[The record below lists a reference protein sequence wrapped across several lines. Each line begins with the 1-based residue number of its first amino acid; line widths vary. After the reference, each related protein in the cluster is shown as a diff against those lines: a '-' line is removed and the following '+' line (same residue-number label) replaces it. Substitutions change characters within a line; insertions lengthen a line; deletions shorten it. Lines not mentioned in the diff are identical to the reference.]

1 MPPDRSDPADA
12 LTREIASLQQKNLEL
27 QDRLDAVLAPARSPD
42 DLASALRRTVDNLQS
57 ELASLSN
64 PVSNFAV
71 KEFRLETSLAVGL
84 TEVGTI
90 EYRLL
95 QPGANVDASAISKLT
110 LSLVPIEKQ
119 PGGTLAPALFDAAKE
134 VALIGPSESLLQLL
148 QANHIDTIGD
158 FRSASMRAQVR
169 TSLLAAQATTR
180 EELALLQARA
190 ELMLL
195 RGLDRTTADALIAT
209 GVDGLQAL
217 ARSTPAGLLL
227 LLKNADKVQLAAW
240 IEAAQ
245 GFTGIAAAPEQAN
258 RVAVVDTVPAGLLLR
273 MGEVGLPTLGPQRRQ
288 FPGSAGV
295 PVTTFATQLKNRTG
309 YAFTGWSSGDT
320 QPATTLRPPGDVT
333 ASAAFRV
340 AGHEVIAATVSA
352 GGMIAID
359 PPIGRLPRLP
369 ADFYAAGSE
378 VQLVVTPESGFALRA
393 LAITTGR
400 ITQEVT
406 TLRTPLVVNAPMTA
420 HATFVRVVEGRGP
433 GADLPLPDDEVR
445 T

>member
-71 KEFRLETSLAVGL
+71 KEFRLKTSLAVGL
-84 TEVGTI
+84 TELGTI
-90 EYRLL
+90 EYQLL
-95 QPGANVDASAISKLT
+95 QPGANVDPSAISKLT

-158 FRSASMRAQVR
+158 FRNASMRAQVR
-169 TSLLAAQATTR
+169 TSLLAAHATTR

-190 ELMLL
+190 ELLLL
-195 RGLDRTTADALIAT
+195 RGLDRTTADALIAA

-227 LLKNADKVQLAAW
+227 LLKNADKAQLAAW

-258 RVAVVDTVPAGLLLR
+258 RVA
-273 MGEVGLPTLGPQRRQ
+273 
-288 FPGSAGV
+288 
-295 PVTTFATQLKNRTG
+295 
-309 YAFTGWSSGDT
+309 
-320 QPATTLRPPGDVT
+320 
-333 ASAAFRV
+333 
-340 AGHEVIAATVSA
+340 GHEVIAATVSA
-352 GGMIAID
+352 GGMITID
-359 PPIGRLPRLP
+359 PPLGRLPRLP